1 MRDREVKGKR
11 KKEEGRVKRTGR
23 MVFLILSFI
32 LIPSAFVLV
41 FWWFRGWNG
50 RDPVNVVVSS
60 GHELWVLAVRPEEQR
75 LVEIRVPE
83 NMILDVAGHGKWR
96 ASALWRLSEL
106 ENDPRIVESIGW
118 DFLEVPIDGLI
129 RIDAWGEEW
138 SSRSL
143 STILSQSRSINIMCF
158 LHIKFCEQHEWALPE
173 VIRLLN
179 VQRSLADNRSISIA
193 LQDEVPARRVI
204 DPGGVES
211 SELDPSILSQQIL
224 EWFGIAEFRTSKL
237 TVAVRNISGEA
248 GGAAKIARLLEHSGL
263 RIVGIGNG
271 KGEKSIMVVR
281 DKDTKDPIIRRLS
294 RWFDLPVMRVGE
306 FEERADV
313 VIVI

>member
-1 MRDREVKGKR
+1 MR
-11 KKEEGRVKRTGR
+11 RVL
-23 MVFLILSFI
+23 FLILSFI

-41 FWWFRGWNG
+41 SWWFRGWNG
-50 RDPVNVVVSS
+50 RDPINVVVSS
-60 GHELWVLAVRPEEQR
+60 GHELWVLAVRPAEQR
-75 LVEIRVPE
+75 LVAIRVPA

-106 ENDPRIVESIGW
+106 EGAPRIVESIGW
-118 DFLEVPIDGLI
+118 DFFEVPIDGLI
-129 RIDAWGEEW
+129 RIDEWGEKW

-143 STILSQSRSINIMCF
+143 MDIILQSKSINITCF
-158 LHIKFCEQHEWALPE
+158 IHIKFCEQHEWELPE

-179 VQRSLADNRSISIA
+179 FQRSLADNRSISVA
-193 LQDEVPARRVI
+193 LEDEVPARRVI
-204 DPGGVES
+204 DPGEVES
-211 SELDPSILSQQIL
+211 SELDPSVLSQQIL
-224 EWFGIAEFRTSKL
+224 EWFGIAEFRTSEL
-237 TVAVRNISGEA
+237 TVAVRNTSGEA

-271 KGEKSIMVVR
+271 KGEKGILVVR
-281 DKDTKDPIIRRLS
+281 DKDTTDPIVRRLS